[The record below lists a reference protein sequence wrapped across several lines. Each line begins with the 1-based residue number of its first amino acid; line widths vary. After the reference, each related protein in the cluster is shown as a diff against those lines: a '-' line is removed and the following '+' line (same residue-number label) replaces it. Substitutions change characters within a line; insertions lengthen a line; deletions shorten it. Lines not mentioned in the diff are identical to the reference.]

1 MFENKKRNSYLP
13 DVKISLR
20 QRFYQPHMRVLDVF
34 SGEGLLWDKAYQ
46 RTTNYLGIDVDDSLP
61 THGRTIIHKDSLA
74 TLKELDLNQFDLID
88 IDAFADP
95 WPEFNY
101 VASTIQRPS
110 TTIFLTESLGRNVAT
125 SSSLAPF
132 VSSKRDSAKGRGAF
146 SHNRMGIYRRMLHT
160 IVSDNGYHLEDL
172 YIIRKKTF
180 ARVIYTGFNLVK
192 GT

>member
-1 MFENKKRNSYLP
+1 MFENKKRNSFLP

-20 QRFYQPHMRVLDVF
+20 QRLFQPHMRVLDVF

-46 RTTNYLGIDVDDSLP
+46 RTTNYIGIDVDDSLP
-61 THGRTIIHKDSLA
+61 TLGREIMHCDSMHA
-74 TLKELDLNQFDLID
+74 LKQLDLNEFDLID

-101 VASTIQRPS
+101 IVSTITRPS

-125 SSSLAPF
+125 STSLAPF

-160 IVSDNGYHLEDL
+160 IVTDNGFHLEDL

-180 ARVIYTGFNLVK
+180 ARVIYTGFNLVRN
-192 GT
+192 

>member
-1 MFENKKRNSYLP
+1 M
-13 DVKISLR
+13 
-20 QRFYQPHMRVLDVF
+20 F

-46 RTTNYLGIDVDDSLP
+46 RTKNYLGIDVDDSLP
-61 THGRTIIHKDSLA
+61 TLGREIMHCDSMHA
-74 TLKELDLNQFDLID
+74 LKQLDLNQFDLID

-101 VASTIQRPS
+101 IVSTIQRPT

-125 SSSLAPF
+125 SASLAPF

-160 IVSDNGYHLEDL
+160 IVTENGFHLDDL

-180 ARVIYTGFNLVK
+180 ARVIYTGFNLVRN
-192 GT
+192 